1 VGQRVRVVLAEDSL
15 LLREGLVR
23 LLDEAGAEVVA
34 AVGDGDEL
42 LQVAAREPLDAAVVD
57 IRMPPTHTD
66 EGLQALEALRARGSE
81 VGVLLLSM
89 YVSAPSAL
97 RVLAAGRGSGYLL
110 KERVAD
116 EQTLVEAVG
125 TVAAGGSVVDP
136 ELVAVLS
143 AQRDTGRVLDTLTER
158 ERDVVRLMAEGR
170 SNRGIAGALCTSLK
184 TVETHIGHIMLKLGI
199 DEDADDH
206 RRVLAVL
213 RWLGRPA

>member
-1 VGQRVRVVLAEDSL
+1 MSLRVAVADDSV
-15 LLREGLVR
+15 LVR
-23 LLDEAGAEVVA
+23 RGVTQLLESSGLHVVA
-34 AVGDGDEL
+34 AVSTAEEL
-42 LQVAAREPLDAAVVD
+42 LAVAGAQPLDAAVID

-66 EGLQALEALRARGSE
+66 EGVQALEALRAQGST

-116 EQTLVEAVG
+116 EQTLARAVG

-143 AQRDTGRVLDTLTER
+143 VQRDTLRVLETLTHR

-170 SNRGIAGALCTSLK
+170 SNRGIAAALCVSLK
-184 TVETHIGHIMLKLGI
+184 TVETHIAHIMLKLGI
-199 DEDADDH
+199 DESNDDH

-213 RWLGRPA
+213 RWLGRPT

>member
-1 VGQRVRVVLAEDSL
+1 MSLRVAVADDSV
-15 LLREGLVR
+15 LVR
-23 LLDEAGAEVVA
+23 RGVSQVLDSCGLDVVA
-34 AVGDGDEL
+34 AVGTAEDL
-42 LQVAAREPLDAAVVD
+42 LAVAAADSLDAAVVD

-66 EGLQALEALRARGSE
+66 EGVRALETLRARGSP

-89 YVSAPSAL
+89 YVSVPSAL
-97 RVLAAGRGSGYLL
+97 RVLAAGRGTGYLL

-116 EQTLVEAVG
+116 ERALADAVG

-143 AQRDTGRVLDTLTER
+143 AQRDTLRALDTLTER

-170 SNRGIAGALCTSLK
+170 SNRGIATALFVGLK
-184 TVETHIGHIMLKLGI
+184 TVETHIAHIMLKLGI
-199 DEDADDH
+199 DESDDDH

-213 RWLGRPA
+213 RWLGRPT